1 MKILKLSLLK
11 RPIQAFR
18 VLKCRKVFLLDFLKV
33 VCVMSIKDFKI
44 SAVDSSKGL
53 SIGEYKD
60 AADEILAKADGKC
73 GMSYNCSGGGGE

>member
-1 MKILKLSLLK
+1 
-11 RPIQAFR
+11 
-18 VLKCRKVFLLDFLKV
+18 
-33 VCVMSIKDFKI
+33 MSIKDFKI

-73 GMSYNCSGGGGE
+73 GMSYNCSGGGGECGMSYNCAGQ

>member
-1 MKILKLSLLK
+1 MTRSPLK

-18 VLKCRKVFLLDFLKV
+18 VLKCRKVFFWDFLKV

-60 AADEILAKADGKC
+60 AADEKVLSKADGRC
-73 GMSYNCSGGGGE
+73 GVGMNCAGQ